1 MKYKLKNVSKI
12 FESNKGKFT
21 LNNISL
27 SIKPNAINV
36 IYGKSGSGKTTLL
49 NILSSLDIEY
59 NGSVTL
65 ENTSI
70 KDLTEEERAELR
82 LKKIGLVYQ
91 FFNLLPDL
99 TIYENIL
106 LPNVILGKN
115 NKEKCNELIE
125 YLNLNTI
132 INQLPVQCSGGELQR
147 ASFARALINNPEIII
162 ADEPTGNLDSKNT
175 ENIIKLI
182 SKLHEKFKTTF
193 IIATHDDEFKK
204 ITPNVYE
211 LKDGKLVSKNE
222 H

>member
-132 INQLPVQCSGGELQR
+132 INQLPVQCSGGGTSVL
-147 ASFARALINNPEIII
+147 L
-162 ADEPTGNLDSKNT
+162 LDPCLDGLSGGSSA
-175 ENIIKLI
+175 IGHIGDGG
-182 SKLHEKFKTTF
+182 
-193 IIATHDDEFKK
+193 DDLLCWWE
-204 ITPNVYE
+204 
-211 LKDGKLVSKNE
+211 
-222 H
+222 